1 MEAVIVII
9 GVFIIVKLFKLLLD
23 SYSGTIEQSVKFKK
37 RIHQPFFNYS
47 NGRTITCSL
56 NAYYYHIL
64 SIKKDSEINRH
75 IIFKHY
81 QRAAA
86 QVETSKLIG
95 LKTKHNSKDLFAA
108 YEYMNELCRYCEN
121 LN

>member
-9 GVFIIVKLFKLLLD
+9 GVFIIVNLSKLFLD
-23 SYSGTIEQSVKFKK
+23 SYSGIIGQSVKIEK
-37 RIHQPFFNYS
+37 RIHQPLFNYS

-56 NAYYYHIL
+56 NAYYYNTL
-64 SIKKDSEINRH
+64 SIKKDSEINRY

-95 LKTKHNSKDLFAA
+95 LKSKHNSKDLFAA

>member
-23 SYSGTIEQSVKFKK
+23 SYSDDTSHRVKLQK
-37 RIHQPFFNYS
+37 RIHQTLFNYS
-47 NGRTITCSL
+47 NGRTITSSL
-56 NAYYYHIL
+56 NVYYYNVL
-64 SIKKDSEINRH
+64 AIKKDSEINRH
-75 IIFKHY
+75 IVFKYY

-86 QVETSKLIG
+86 QIETSKLIG
-95 LKTKHNSKDLFAA
+95 LKSKHKSKDIFAA

>member
-9 GVFIIVKLFKLLLD
+9 GVFIIINLFKLLLD
-23 SYSGTIEQSVKFKK
+23 SYTGIIEHSIKLQK
-37 RIHQPFFNYS
+37 RIHQPLFNYS
-47 NGRTITCSL
+47 NGRTISCSL
-56 NAYYYHIL
+56 NAYYSHIL

-75 IIFKHY
+75 EIFKHY

-86 QVETSKLIG
+86 KVETSKLIG
-95 LKTKHNSKDLFAA
+95 LKSKHNSKDLFAA

>member
-9 GVFIIVKLFKLLLD
+9 EFFIIVKLFKSLLD
-23 SYSGTIEQSVKFKK
+23 AYSRTLKK
-37 RIHQPFFNYS
+37 KNRFQKRTHQPLYNYS

-56 NAYYYHIL
+56 NANYYKIL
-64 SIKKDSEINRH
+64 SIRKDSEINTY
-75 IIFKHY
+75 IIFMHY

-95 LKTKHNSKDLFAA
+95 LKSKYNSKDITAA
-108 YEYMNELCRYCEN
+108 YYYINDLCRYCEN

>member
-23 SYSGTIEQSVKFKK
+23 SYSGTIEQSVKLKK
-37 RIHQPFFNYS
+37 RIHQPLFNYS
-47 NGRTITCSL
+47 NGRTITYSL
-56 NAYYYHIL
+56 NAYYNSIL
-64 SIKKDSEINRH
+64 SIKKDSEINRYV
-75 IIFKHY
+75 IFNHY

-95 LKTKHNSKDLFAA
+95 LKSKYNSKDLFAA
-108 YEYMNELCRYCEN
+108 YEYMNDLCSYCEN

>member
-1 MEAVIVII
+1 MEAVIVIL

-23 SYSGTIEQSVKFKK
+23 SYSGTKEQSVKLKK
-37 RIHQPFFNYS
+37 RIHQPLFNYS

-56 NAYYYHIL
+56 NAYYYSIL
-64 SIKKDSEINRH
+64 SIKRDSEINRH
-75 IIFKHY
+75 IVFKHY